1 MHKLFFRIVV
11 FLGEEITLLEH
22 MRYKGDSVICAI
34 SIVFLAFASEVLVS
48 CRALVMTSDDRG

>member
-11 FLGEEITLLEH
+11 LLGEEITLLEH

-34 SIVFLAFASEVLVS
+34 SIVFLAFASEVVVVELW
-48 CRALVMTSDDRG
+48 